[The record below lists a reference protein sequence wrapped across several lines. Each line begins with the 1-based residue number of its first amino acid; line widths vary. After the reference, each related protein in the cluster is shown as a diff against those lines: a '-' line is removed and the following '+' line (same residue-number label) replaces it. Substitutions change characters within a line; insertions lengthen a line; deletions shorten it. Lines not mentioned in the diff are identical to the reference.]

1 MPTYIR
7 LLRFS
12 DQATKDLK
20 QLRDRVAAAKKAYRD
35 GGAELKQIFLVM
47 GQYDLVAVLE
57 APNDETLAKVA
68 LAQSMLGVFRSTE
81 TMRAFTEE
89 EFANLVATLP

>member
-12 DQATKDLK
+12 AQATKDLK
-20 QLRDRVAAAKKAYRD
+20 HLRDAAKKAYRD
-35 GGAELKQIFLVM
+35 GGAELKQVFLVM

-68 LAQSMLGVFRSTE
+68 LAQSMPSPRRSLRISSLDFLE
-81 TMRAFTEE
+81 AIPP
-89 EFANLVATLP
+89 LQS